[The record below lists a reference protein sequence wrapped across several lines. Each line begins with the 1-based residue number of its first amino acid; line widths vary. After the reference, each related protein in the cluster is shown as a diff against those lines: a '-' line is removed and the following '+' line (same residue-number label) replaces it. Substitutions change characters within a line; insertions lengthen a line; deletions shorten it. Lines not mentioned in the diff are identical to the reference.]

1 MTPLQ
6 ALAVLEHVQDC
17 DASLVPCVPEGRAA
31 PLTPL
36 SLAALASLSGALDDA
51 ANWDQLVEEIDHG
64 FALVNAEIL
73 SFDDWSDEVTN
84 IARHVIRY
92 VEVAANGA

>member
-6 ALAVLEHVQDC
+6 ALATLEHVQDC
-17 DASLVPCVPEGRAA
+17 NASMMPCRPEGQAA

-51 ANWDQLVEEIDHG
+51 ADWGQLCEAVEHG
-64 FALVNAEIL
+64 FALVSAEIV
-73 SFDDWSDEVTN
+73 SFDQWGDEVRS
-84 IARHVIRY
+84 IAQQVIRL
-92 VEVAANGA
+92 EGAADGA